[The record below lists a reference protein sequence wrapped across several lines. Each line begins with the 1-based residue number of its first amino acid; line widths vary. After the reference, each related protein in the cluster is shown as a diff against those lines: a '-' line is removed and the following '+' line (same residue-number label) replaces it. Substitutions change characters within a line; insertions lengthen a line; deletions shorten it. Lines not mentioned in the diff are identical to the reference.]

1 MTAWRLSQSLFPPS
15 DEDAR
20 RFLLARCRRLLPH
33 AQDTGGF
40 FVALLHKAADAAI
53 AIDPSAAPLLPTAAA
68 PQVAA
73 LDAASPPCGTIHGGS
88 IPAEGSAASATTA
101 LETSPALDVGSAHLA
116 HLAEIE
122 RLAALTIDDDDD
134 DDAGQPAGKSEVEQA
149 KGEDGGE
156 GEAGARERAPYS
168 FFQFTPVEAQTED
181 MRQLAHFYALRDG
194 FPWSQVTSAGC
205 DLERD
210 RSPPMVAD
218 ATPPLADALPHT
230 P

>member
-1 MTAWRLSQSLFPPS
+1 MTTTTTTPVN
-15 DEDAR
+15 R
-20 RFLLARCRRLLPH
+20 RASRRWSRPR
-33 AQDTGGF
+33 AKT
-40 FVALLHKAADAAI
+40 
-53 AIDPSAAPLLPTAAA
+53 
-68 PQVAA
+68 
-73 LDAASPPCGTIHGGS
+73 
-88 IPAEGSAASATTA
+88 
-101 LETSPALDVGSAHLA
+101 
-116 HLAEIE
+116 
-122 RLAALTIDDDDD
+122 
-134 DDAGQPAGKSEVEQA
+134 EVR
-149 KGEDGGE
+149 
-156 GEAGARERAPYS
+156 EAGARERAPYS